1 MAGSSPGAVESSM
14 EVEELQWGKCT
25 PFVLLEL
32 ALCNRQLGKAPCIQC
47 HTPLDT
53 MGVVVAPLGRLGV
66 ELVQYMR
73 AEGKMGREPA

>member
-1 MAGSSPGAVESSM
+1 MAGSSPGAVASSM

-32 ALCNRQLGKAPCIQC
+32 ALCNRQLGKTPCIQC

-53 MGVVVAPLGRLGV
+53 MGVVVAPLSNLVV
-66 ELVQYMR
+66 ELVQYMKV
-73 AEGKMGREPA
+73 EGKMGREPE

>member
-1 MAGSSPGAVESSM
+1 MAGSSPGTVASSM

-32 ALCNRQLGKAPCIQC
+32 ALCNRKLGKAPYIQC

-53 MGVVVAPLGRLGV
+53 TRVVVAPLGRLGV
-66 ELVQYMR
+66 ELVQYMGV
-73 AEGKMGREPA
+73 EGKMGREPG

>member
-1 MAGSSPGAVESSM
+1 MAGSSPGNVASSM
-14 EVEELQWGKCT
+14 EVEELLWGKCK

-32 ALCNRQLGKAPCIQC
+32 AWCNRQLGKAPCIQC

-53 MGVVVAPLGRLGV
+53 MEVVVAPLGRLGV

-73 AEGKMGREPA
+73 VDGKMGREPG